1 MQGMSMIFFLAFG
14 FIMVMMYIVVRRQWV
29 NPGIAA
35 AVGIVAGTI
44 SMMLTLTEMN
54 PEMMNLQAI
63 LFGFILGTAF
73 TIATLA
79 VAWYFHTNELR
90 EQQMRADYAPEPIGD
105 EDYVTG
111 AEST

>member
-1 MQGMSMIFFLAFG
+1 MQGMSMIFFISFG
-14 FIMVMMYIVVRRQWV
+14 LIMVVMYIVVRRQWI

-44 SMMLTLTEMN
+44 TMMLTLSEMN
-54 PEMMNLQAI
+54 PEMMDLQAI

-73 TIATLA
+73 TLATLA

-90 EQQMRADYAPEPIGD
+90 EQKIHADYAPEPMR
-105 EDYVTG
+105 E
-111 AEST
+111 